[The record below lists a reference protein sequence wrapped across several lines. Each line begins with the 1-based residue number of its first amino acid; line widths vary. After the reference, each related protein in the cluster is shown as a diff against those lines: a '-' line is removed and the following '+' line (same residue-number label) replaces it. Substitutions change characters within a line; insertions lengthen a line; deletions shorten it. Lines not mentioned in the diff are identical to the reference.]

1 MAIKTIFVRDE
12 KISASRRKYILNAY
26 KNFFV
31 RVEKNK
37 PFHSDFNG
45 QMNVYS
51 HTSTFS
57 YLCK

>member
-12 KISASRRKYILNAY
+12 KISASRRKYFLYAY

-37 PFHSDFNG
+37 PFASDFNG

-51 HTSTFS
+51 HTYTLS
-57 YLCK
+57 YLCT